1 MRASTPQDDQ
11 ADVRTRADPIEI
23 ARRLIACRSVT
34 PADDGAL
41 PYLRDLLNAA
51 GFTAEIVSFGAP
63 GLPTIDNLYA
73 RVGTEAP
80 HIAFAGHTDVVP
92 VGDSG
97 KWRFDPFSG
106 EIADGMIWGRG
117 ACDMKGGVAA
127 AIAAALRVVANGA
140 PAGSISFLITG
151 DEEGPAVNGTVKL
164 LQWARAKGEVF
175 DHCIVGEPTSRETL
189 GDTMKNGRRG
199 SLTGRLAL
207 NGKQGH
213 VAYPHLARN
222 PIRGLAPILTAL
234 QTPALDAGTPS
245 FEASNL
251 EITTIDVGNP
261 ATNVIPGEL
270 RIVFN
275 IRFNDLWSPESLS
288 AEIEGRIARV
298 TNGAGYEL
306 KFDST
311 NALAFLTPSG
321 PFTEI
326 LSEAVADNCG
336 RRPILSTGGG
346 TSDARF
352 ITAACPVVEL
362 GLVGQTMHGVD
373 ERVPIA
379 DIERLTRIYER
390 VLELYFPA
398 FAEAGPAR
406 T

>member
-1 MRASTPQDDQ
+1 MQAGAPAQGETDARTPPS
-11 ADVRTRADPIEI
+11 PIAI

-41 PYLRDLLNAA
+41 PYLRDLLKTA
-51 GFTAEIVSFGAP
+51 GFSAEIVSFSAP

-73 RVGTEAP
+73 RIGTQAP

-92 VGDSG
+92 VGDTG

-127 AIAAALRVVANGA
+127 AIAAALRAVAHGA

-151 DEEGPAVNGTVKL
+151 DEEGPAVNGTGKL
-164 LQWARAKGEVF
+164 LQWARAKGEIF
-175 DHCIVGEPTSRETL
+175 DHCIVGEPTSRDNL
-189 GDTMKNGRRG
+189 GDMMKNGRRG
-199 SLTGRLAL
+199 SLTGRLTL

-222 PIRGLAPILTAL
+222 PIRALTPILTAL
-234 QTPALDAGTPS
+234 QAPALDSGSPS

-251 EITTIDVGNP
+251 EVTTIDVGNN

-270 RIVFN
+270 RVVFN

-288 AEIEGRIARV
+288 AEIERRIARV
-298 TNGAGYEL
+298 TNGAGCEL

-311 NALAFLTPSG
+311 NAVAFLTPSG
-321 PFTEI
+321 PFTEL
-326 LSEAVADNCG
+326 LSEAVAEVCG
-336 RRPILSTGGG
+336 RRPILSTSGG

-352 ITAACPVVEL
+352 ITTACPVVEL

-373 ERVPIA
+373 ERVPVE
-379 DIERLTRIYER
+379 DIETLTRVYQR
-390 VLELYFPA
+390 VLELYFAA
-398 FAEAGPAR
+398 FAQEQPVRA
-406 T
+406 